1 MKEIPNHPLY
11 FASENGRI
19 YRQRGKLFRQL
30 TQIIQPYGK
39 YLSVYIIDIN
49 GEKTIKQVHKLVAS
63 AYYNINPDEFEIT
76 HIDGNIF
83 NNTPSN
89 LRIEKVKKTL
99 EKNDCYEKK
108 TMISEYEKLL
118 LMKINCDRNHP
129 LWKKYERIKETKKY
143 KNIYNWLY
151 VHTR

>member
-49 GEKTIKQVHKLVAS
+49 GDKTIKQVHKLVAS

-83 NNTPSN
+83 NNTH
-89 LRIEKVKKTL
+89 RT
-99 EKNDCYEKK
+99 
-108 TMISEYEKLL
+108 
-118 LMKINCDRNHP
+118 
-129 LWKKYERIKETKKY
+129 
-143 KNIYNWLY
+143 
-151 VHTR
+151 